1 MEYDGT
7 NYHGW
12 QIQAGERTIQGIL
25 EDTIRRLTGEGVRVH
40 GASRT
45 DAGVHAFG
53 QVAAFRT
60 TSLLDTDTMRRA
72 LNALLPRDIRI
83 REAAEA
89 HETFHPR
96 DDALSKRYFYIIAT
110 RNTRSAFTFNYAWT
124 IPFLLDRSAMEEAA
138 LSLIG
143 KHDFS
148 AFMGSGSDVRETIR
162 EVYTLRVERL
172 STMPFM
178 SLPIEGDYLKITVE
192 ANGFLR
198 HMVRNIIG
206 TLVEIGRKKRRPDT
220 VKEILESRDR
230 RNAGQT
236 APARGLFLEKIL
248 Y

>member
-12 QIQAGERTIQGIL
+12 QIQEGVVTIQGIL
-25 EDTIRRLTGEGVRVH
+25 ENTICRLTGERVRVH

-60 TSLLDTDTMRRA
+60 TSSLDTDTMRRA

-83 REAAEA
+83 REATET

-96 DDALSKRYFYIIAT
+96 DDALSKRYFYVIAT
-110 RNTRSAFTFNYAWT
+110 RNTQSAFTVNYAWA
-124 IPFLLDRSAMEEAA
+124 IPYLLDQEAMEEAA
-138 LSLIG
+138 LPLIG

-148 AFMGSGSDVRETIR
+148 AFMGSGSDVRGTTR
-162 EVYTLRVERL
+162 EIYSLRVERM
-172 STMPFM
+172 STIPFM

-206 TLVEIGRKKRRPDT
+206 TLVEIGRKKRHPDT
-220 VKEILESRDR
+220 AKEILESRDR

-236 APARGLFLEKIL
+236 APAKGLFLEKIV